1 MATQQQRS
9 DETRLKLLQAFRSA
23 FLERGYAQ
31 TTVQQILDQTGLS
44 KGALYHHFR
53 SKEEI
58 IEALFEHESRS
69 TIERVMAGLDPN
81 APPLD
86 RLRAACLEWTNQVRA
101 PDISKIIFEI
111 GPTALGTQK
120 AKQIEDRFALGH
132 IESLL
137 AAAARSGEIQT
148 TDLTL
153 VAAFLNAMVA
163 EAALQFVRTGADT
176 TETLASCIDA
186 LFDGMRR

>member
-69 TIERVMAGLDPN
+69 TIERVMAGLDPS

-86 RLRAACLEWTNQVRA
+86 RLRAACLEWTKQVRA
-101 PDISKIIFEI
+101 PDISRIIFEI
-111 GPTALGTQK
+111 GPTALGNQK

-137 AAAARSGEIQT
+137 AAAVRSGEIQT
-148 TDLTL
+148 TNLTL

-163 EAALQFVRTGADT
+163 EAALHFVRTGSDT
-176 TETLASCIDA
+176 TTTLASSIDA